1 LPFSGFLR
9 LDRNGPLAND
19 EMNQIEKAAR
29 IGNAADTALKLSAA
43 HLEKFS

>member
-19 EMNQIEKAAR
+19 EMNQTEKAAR
-29 IGNAADTALKLSAA
+29 IGNAAGTALKLSTA